1 MADNKRDYYEVLGL
15 SKGASDDEIKKA
27 YRKLAKQYHP
37 DLNPG
42 DAEAEKNFKEV
53 NEAYSVLSDADKKAK
68 YDQYGHA
75 AFDPAAGGGSGFGGF
90 GGFGGMDFDVG
101 DIFSSFFGGGGS
113 ARRSN
118 GPVQGNDR
126 EARVT
131 LTFEEA
137 AFGAKK
143 EIIYNRVEKCQSC
156 DGSGAAAGTSPKTCS
171 KCGGTGSVRVQQ
183 RTPFGMMQSTRPC
196 QECHGSGKIIEKPCP
211 DCRGSGT
218 TVKRKT
224 LEVNIPAG
232 IADGQEIVARGQ
244 GDVGKNGGLNGDL
257 YINVH
262 VKEHSVFV
270 REGSDIFCDVPITFV
285 EAALGATIK
294 VPTLE
299 GDIDYEIPEG
309 TQTGSRFTLREKGMP
324 SVSGKR
330 RGNLTFKVIVD
341 VPKNLNAKQ
350 KDMLRD
356 FAKTCGEKN
365 NLQKEGFAEKMRK
378 LFNGKK

>member
-15 SKGASDDEIKKA
+15 AKGASDDEIKKS
-27 YRKLAKQYHP
+27 YRKLAKKYHP

-75 AFDPAAGGGSGFGGF
+75 AFDPGAGGFGGSGF
-90 GGFGGMDFDVG
+90 GGFGGMDFDMG
-101 DIFSSFFGGGGS
+101 DIFSSFFGGGGG

-137 AFGAKK
+137 AFGVKK
-143 EIIYNRVEKCQSC
+143 EINYNRVEKCPSC
-156 DGSGAAAGTSPKTCS
+156 EGSGAQKGTSPKTCP

-196 QECHGSGKIIEKPCP
+196 QECHGSGKIIETPCS

-232 IADGQEIVARGQ
+232 IDDGQEIVARGQ
-244 GDVGKNGGLNGDL
+244 GDAGKNGGLNGDL
-257 YINVH
+257 YISVH

-299 GDIDYEIPEG
+299 GDMDYEIPEG

-324 SVSGKR
+324 SVNGKR

-365 NLQKEGFAEKMRK
+365 NLQKESFSEKMKK
-378 LFNGKK
+378 LFNKK

>member
-15 SKGASDDEIKKA
+15 AKGASDDEIKKS
-27 YRKLAKQYHP
+27 YRKLAKKYHP

-75 AFDPAAGGGSGFGGF
+75 AFDPGAGGFGGGSGFGGF
-90 GGFGGMDFDVG
+90 GGMDFDMG
-101 DIFSSFFGGGGS
+101 DIFSSFFGGGGG

-137 AFGAKK
+137 AFGVKK
-143 EIIYNRVEKCQSC
+143 EINYNRVEKCPSC
-156 DGSGAAAGTSPKTCS
+156 EGSGAQKGTSPKTCP

-196 QECHGSGKIIEKPCP
+196 QECHGSGKIIETPCS

-232 IADGQEIVARGQ
+232 IDDGQEIVARGQ
-244 GDVGKNGGLNGDL
+244 GDAGKNGGLNGDL
-257 YINVH
+257 YISVH

-299 GDIDYEIPEG
+299 GDMDYEIPEG

-324 SVSGKR
+324 SVNGKR

-378 LFNGKK
+378 LFNKK

>member
-15 SKGASDDEIKKA
+15 SKGASDDEIKKS

>member
-37 DLNPG
+37 DLHPG

-53 NEAYSVLSDADKKAK
+53 NEAYSVLSDADKKSK

-75 AFDPAAGGGSGFGGF
+75 AFDPGAGGFGGGSGFGGF
-90 GGFGGMDFDVG
+90 GGMDFDMG
-101 DIFSSFFGGGGS
+101 DIFSSFFGGGGGG
-113 ARRSN
+113 AGRRN

-143 EIIYNRVEKCQSC
+143 EINYNRIEKCPKC
-156 DGSGAAAGTSPKTCS
+156 EGSGAAPGTSPKTCP
-171 KCGGTGSVRVQQ
+171 KCGGSGSVRVQQ
-183 RTPFGMMQSTRPC
+183 RTPFGMMQSTRACPD
-196 QECHGSGKIIEKPCP
+196 CHGTGKIIEKACP
-211 DCRGSGT
+211 DCSGSGT

-232 IADGQEIVARGQ
+232 IDDGQEIVARGQ
-244 GDVGKNGGLNGDL
+244 GDAGKNGGPNGDL
-257 YINVH
+257 YITVH

-270 REGSDIFCDVPITFV
+270 REGSDIYCDVPITFV

-299 GDIDYEIPEG
+299 GDMDYEIPEG
-309 TQTGSRFTLREKGMP
+309 TQTGTRFTLREKGMP
-324 SVSGKR
+324 SVNGKR
-330 RGNLTFKVIVD
+330 RGNLTFRVIVD

-378 LFNGKK
+378 LFNKK

>member
-15 SKGASDDEIKKA
+15 SKGASDDEIKKS

-324 SVSGKR
+324 SVNGKR
-330 RGNLTFKVIVD
+330 RGNLTFQVIVD

-378 LFNGKK
+378 LFNKK

>member
-15 SKGASDDEIKKA
+15 AKGASDDEIKKS
-27 YRKLAKQYHP
+27 YRKLAKKYHP

-75 AFDPAAGGGSGFGGF
+75 AFDPGAGGFGGGSGFGGF
-90 GGFGGMDFDVG
+90 GGMDFDMG
-101 DIFSSFFGGGGS
+101 DIFSSFFGGGGG

-137 AFGAKK
+137 AFGVKK
-143 EIIYNRVEKCQSC
+143 EIIYNRIEKCQSC
-156 DGSGAAAGTSPKTCS
+156 DGSGAQKGTSPKTCS

-196 QECHGSGKIIEKPCP
+196 QECHGSGKIIENPCT

-232 IADGQEIVARGQ
+232 IDDGQEIVARGQ

-299 GDIDYEIPEG
+299 GDMDYEIPEG

-324 SVSGKR
+324 SVNGKR

-365 NLQKEGFAEKMRK
+365 NLQKEGFAEKMKK
-378 LFNGKK
+378 LFNKK

>member
-1 MADNKRDYYEVLGL
+1 MAENKRDYYEVLGL
-15 SKGASDDEIKKA
+15 SKGASDDEIKKS
-27 YRKLAKQYHP
+27 YRKLAKKYHP

-42 DAEAEKNFKEV
+42 NAEAEKNFKEV
-53 NEAYSVLSDADKKAK
+53 NEAYSVLSDSDKKAK

-75 AFDPAAGGGSGFGGF
+75 AFDPSMGGGGSGFGGF
-90 GGFGGMDFDVG
+90 GGFGGMDFDMG
-101 DIFSSFFGGGGS
+101 DIFSSFFGGGG

-126 EARVT
+126 EAKVT

-143 EIIYNRVEKCQSC
+143 EINFNRIEKCPKC
-156 DGSGAAAGTSPKTCS
+156 DGNGAAPGTSPKTCS
-171 KCGGTGSVRVQQ
+171 KCGGSGTVRVQQ

-196 QECHGSGKIIEKPCP
+196 PDCHGSGKIIEKPCS
-211 DCRGSGT
+211 DCNGSGT

-232 IADGQEIVARGQ
+232 IDDGQEIVLRGQ
-244 GDVGKNGGLNGDL
+244 GDVGKNGGLNGDV
-257 YINVH
+257 YITVR

-270 REGSDIFCDVPITFV
+270 RDGSDIYCDVPITFV
-285 EAALGATIK
+285 EAALGATIS

-299 GDIDYEIPEG
+299 GNIDYEIPEG
-309 TQTGSRFTLREKGMP
+309 TQTGARFTLREKGMP
-324 SVSGKR
+324 SVNSKR
-330 RGNLTFKVIVD
+330 RGNLTFRVIVD

-356 FAKTCGEKN
+356 FAKTCGDKN

-378 LFNGKK
+378 LLNKK

>member
-37 DLNPG
+37 DLHPG

-75 AFDPAAGGGSGFGGF
+75 AFDPGAGGFGGGSGF

-101 DIFSSFFGGGGS
+101 DIFSSFFGGGGG

-156 DGSGAAAGTSPKTCS
+156 DGSGAAAGTTPKTCP

-196 QECHGSGKIIEKPCP
+196 QDCHGTGKIIEKPCP

-232 IADGQEIVARGQ
+232 IDDGQEIVARGQ

-262 VKEHSVFV
+262 VEEHSVFV
-270 REGSDIFCDVPITFV
+270 REGADIFCDVPITFV

-299 GDIDYEIPEG
+299 GDMDYEIPEG
-309 TQTGSRFTLREKGMP
+309 TQTGTRFTLREKGMP
-324 SVSGKR
+324 SVNGKR
-330 RGNLTFKVIVD
+330 RGNLTFRVIVD

-378 LFNGKK
+378 LFNKK

>member
-15 SKGASDDEIKKA
+15 SKGASDDEIKKS

-37 DLNPG
+37 DLHPG

-75 AFDPAAGGGSGFGGF
+75 AFDPGMGGGSGFGGF

-113 ARRSN
+113 ARRNN

-137 AFGAKK
+137 AFGVKK
-143 EIIYNRVEKCQSC
+143 EIIYNRIEKCHSC
-156 DGSGAAAGTSPKTCS
+156 DGSGAAAGTAPKTCS

-196 QECHGSGKIIEKPCP
+196 DECHGSGKIIEKPCS

-270 REGSDIFCDVPITFV
+270 REGADIFCDVPITFV

-299 GDIDYEIPEG
+299 GNVDYEIPEG
-309 TQTGSRFTLREKGMP
+309 TQTGTRFTLREKGMP

-356 FAKTCGEKN
+356 FSKTCGEKN
-365 NLQKEGFAEKMRK
+365 NLQKESFAEKMKK
-378 LFNGKK
+378 LFKK

>member
-15 SKGASDDEIKKA
+15 SKGASDDEIKKS

-37 DLNPG
+37 DLHPG

-75 AFDPAAGGGSGFGGF
+75 AFDPGAGGGSGFGGF

-101 DIFSSFFGGGGS
+101 DIFSSFFGGGGGT
-113 ARRSN
+113 RRSN

-137 AFGAKK
+137 AFGVKK

-156 DGSGAAAGTSPKTCS
+156 EGSGAEKGTTPKTCP
-171 KCGGTGSVRVQQ
+171 KCNGTGSVRVQQ

-196 QECHGSGKIIEKPCP
+196 QECHGSGKIIEKPCS

-232 IADGQEIVARGQ
+232 IDDGQEIVARGQ
-244 GDVGKNGGLNGDL
+244 GDAGKNGGLNGDL

-270 REGSDIFCDVPITFV
+270 REGSDIYCDVPITFV

-299 GDIDYEIPEG
+299 GDVDYEIPEG
-309 TQTGSRFTLREKGMP
+309 TQTGTRFTLREKGMP
-324 SVSGKR
+324 SVNGKR
-330 RGNLTFKVIVD
+330 RGNLTFRVIVD

-365 NLQKEGFAEKMRK
+365 NLQKEGFAEKMKK

>member
-15 SKGASDDEIKKA
+15 SKSASDDEIKKS
-27 YRKLAKQYHP
+27 YRKLAKKYHP

-75 AFDPAAGGGSGFGGF
+75 AFDPASGGGSGFGGF

-137 AFGAKK
+137 AFGVKK

-196 QECHGSGKIIEKPCP
+196 QECHGSGKIIETPCS

-257 YINVH
+257 YINVR

-309 TQTGSRFTLREKGMP
+309 TQNGARFTLREKGMP

-330 RGNLTFKVIVD
+330 RGNLTFQVIVD

>member
-15 SKGASDDEIKKA
+15 SKGASDDEIKKS

-378 LFNGKK
+378 LFNKK

>member
-37 DLNPG
+37 DLHPG

-75 AFDPAAGGGSGFGGF
+75 AFDPGAGGFGGGSGF

-101 DIFSSFFGGGGS
+101 DIFSSFFGGGGG

-156 DGSGAAAGTSPKTCS
+156 DGSGAAAGTTPKTCP

-196 QECHGSGKIIEKPCP
+196 QDCHGTGKIIEKPCP

-232 IADGQEIVARGQ
+232 IDDGQEIVARGQ

-270 REGSDIFCDVPITFV
+270 REGADIFCDVPITFV

-299 GDIDYEIPEG
+299 GDMDYEIPEG
-309 TQTGSRFTLREKGMP
+309 TQTGTRFTLREKGMP
-324 SVSGKR
+324 SVNGKR
-330 RGNLTFKVIVD
+330 RGNLTFRVIVD

-378 LFNGKK
+378 LFNKK

>member
-15 SKGASDDEIKKA
+15 AKGASDDEIKKS
-27 YRKLAKQYHP
+27 YRKLAKKYHP

-75 AFDPAAGGGSGFGGF
+75 AFDPGAGGFGGSGF
-90 GGFGGMDFDVG
+90 GGFGGMDFDMG
-101 DIFSSFFGGGGS
+101 DIFSSFFGGGGG

-137 AFGAKK
+137 AFGVKK
-143 EIIYNRVEKCQSC
+143 EINYNRVEKCPSC
-156 DGSGAAAGTSPKTCS
+156 EGSGAQKGTSPKTCP

-196 QECHGSGKIIEKPCP
+196 QECHGSGKIIETPCS

-232 IADGQEIVARGQ
+232 IDDGQEIVARGQ
-244 GDVGKNGGLNGDL
+244 GDAGKNGGLNGDL
-257 YINVH
+257 YISVH

-299 GDIDYEIPEG
+299 GDMDYEIPEG

-324 SVSGKR
+324 SVNGKR

-378 LFNGKK
+378 LFNKK

>member
-37 DLNPG
+37 DLHPG

-75 AFDPAAGGGSGFGGF
+75 AFDPGSGGFGGGSGF

-101 DIFSSFFGGGGS
+101 DIFSSFFGGGGG

-156 DGSGAAAGTSPKTCS
+156 DGSGAAAGTTPKTCP

-196 QECHGSGKIIEKPCP
+196 QDCHGTGKIIEKPCP

-232 IADGQEIVARGQ
+232 IDDGQEIVARGQ

-270 REGSDIFCDVPITFV
+270 REGADIFCDVPITFV

-299 GDIDYEIPEG
+299 GDMDYEIPEG
-309 TQTGSRFTLREKGMP
+309 TQTGTRFTLREKGMP
-324 SVSGKR
+324 SVNGKR
-330 RGNLTFKVIVD
+330 RGNLTFRVIVD

-378 LFNGKK
+378 LFNKK

>member
-15 SKGASDDEIKKA
+15 SKGASDDEIKKS

-211 DCRGSGT
+211 D
-218 TVKRKT
+218 
-224 LEVNIPAG
+224 
-232 IADGQEIVARGQ
+232 
-244 GDVGKNGGLNGDL
+244 
-257 YINVH
+257 
-262 VKEHSVFV
+262 
-270 REGSDIFCDVPITFV
+270 
-285 EAALGATIK
+285 
-294 VPTLE
+294 
-299 GDIDYEIPEG
+299 
-309 TQTGSRFTLREKGMP
+309 
-324 SVSGKR
+324 
-330 RGNLTFKVIVD
+330 
-341 VPKNLNAKQ
+341 
-350 KDMLRD
+350 
-356 FAKTCGEKN
+356 
-365 NLQKEGFAEKMRK
+365 
-378 LFNGKK
+378 

>member
-15 SKGASDDEIKKA
+15 AKGASDDEIKKS
-27 YRKLAKQYHP
+27 YRKLAKKYHP

-75 AFDPAAGGGSGFGGF
+75 AFDPGAGGFGGSGF
-90 GGFGGMDFDVG
+90 GGFGGMDFDMG
-101 DIFSSFFGGGGS
+101 DIFSSFFGGGGG

-118 GPVQGNDR
+118 EPVQGNDR

-137 AFGAKK
+137 AFGVKK
-143 EIIYNRVEKCQSC
+143 EINYNRVEKCPSC
-156 DGSGAAAGTSPKTCS
+156 EGSGAQKGTSPKACP

-196 QECHGSGKIIEKPCP
+196 QECHGSGKIIETPCS

-232 IADGQEIVARGQ
+232 IDDGQEIVARGQ
-244 GDVGKNGGLNGDL
+244 GDAGKNGGLNGDL
-257 YINVH
+257 YISVH

-299 GDIDYEIPEG
+299 GDMDYEIPEG

-324 SVSGKR
+324 SVNGKR

-378 LFNGKK
+378 LFNKK